1 MQKSIPIRYR
11 SYYYDSETEWYF
23 LNTRYYSPELC
34 RFINADN
41 ENITV
46 SNLTRCTDKHL
57 YAYCD
62 NNPLVRVDD
71 EGDFWHIVAGA
82 VVGAAIGAISEAA
95 AGGDWRTILV
105 STAAGA
111 LSGGLACTGL
121 GVGALVAANV
131 AISAGESFIN
141 QTIKKGVKNV
151 NYAEV
156 AFDGAVGGVT
166 AAIGG
171 KGSGSKH
178 LNSLGKRTA
187 KRIVKS
193 VASQGRK
200 TGVRQASKAV
210 RYYAK
215 STKNYYKDYA
225 ISTFLGEVKGFLVK
239 TISSAFK
246 KVFGW

>member
-1 MQKSIPIRYR
+1 M
-11 SYYYDSETEWYF
+11 
-23 LNTRYYSPELC
+23 
-34 RFINADN
+34 
-41 ENITV
+41 
-46 SNLTRCTDKHL
+46 
-57 YAYCD
+57 
-62 NNPLVRVDD
+62 RVDD
-71 EGDFWHIVAGA
+71 EGDFWHIVVGA

-166 AAIGG
+166 SAIGG
-171 KGSGSKH
+171 KGTGSKH
-178 LNSLGKRTA
+178 LNNLGKQTA
-187 KRIVKS
+187 KRAVKS
-193 VASQGRK
+193 ATKQGSK
-200 TGVRQASKAV
+200 TGVKQVGKAV

-215 STKNYYKDYA
+215 STKNYYKDFA
-225 ISTFLGEVKGFLVK
+225 KSTSWGEVKNAVVNTASWL
-239 TISSAFK
+239 IK
-246 KVFGW
+246 KIFRW

>member
-1 MQKSIPIRYR
+1 M
-11 SYYYDSETEWYF
+11 
-23 LNTRYYSPELC
+23 
-34 RFINADN
+34 NADN
-41 ENITV
+41 ENVTV

-141 QTIKKGVKNV
+141 QTLKNGVKNV

-156 AFDGAVGGVT
+156 VFDAAVGGVT
-166 AAIGG
+166 SAIGG
-171 KGSGSKH
+171 KGLGTKH
-178 LNSLGKRTA
+178 LNNLGRQATKRV
-187 KRIVKS
+187 INS
-193 VASQGRK
+193 VAKQGLNS
-200 TGVRQASKAV
+200 GVKQAANAV
-210 RYYAK
+210 KYYAK
-215 STKNYYKDYA
+215 STRNYYKAYA
-225 ISTFLGEVKGFLVK
+225 KDLVK
-239 TISSAFK
+239 DNVIDWFAGRLKSGLK
-246 KVFGW
+246 NVLNW